1 MEGTVLNKN
10 DYPQTYFLEGEA
22 CKHFGLKFRTYRR
35 WVDGGETIPGRLKVK
50 GSNYYV
56 IDPVPFHKFLINH
69 KYKEGTYAPKK
80 PIKRQTIKKVK
91 TNGIYKEGTQIS
103 SHNQV

>member
-1 MEGTVLNKN
+1 MESTGLKYN
-10 DYPQTYFLEGEA
+10 YPQTYFLEGEA

-35 WVDGGETIPGRLKVK
+35 WIDGGETIPGRLKVK

-69 KYKEGTYAPKK
+69 KLTEGKYEPKKTINRQTARATKGIGIYQEGT
-80 PIKRQTIKKVK
+80 
-91 TNGIYKEGTQIS
+91 GIS
-103 SHNQV
+103 SHY